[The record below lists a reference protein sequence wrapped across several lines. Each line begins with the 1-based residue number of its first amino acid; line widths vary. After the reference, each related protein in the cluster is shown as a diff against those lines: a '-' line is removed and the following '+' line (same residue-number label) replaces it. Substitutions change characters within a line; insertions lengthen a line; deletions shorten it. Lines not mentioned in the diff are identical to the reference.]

1 MKYYVGID
9 LGGTNIVAGVVN
21 EAYSIVASAKCK
33 TNCPRPAEE
42 IISDMAKVAV
52 EAVDKAGIT
61 MEEVEWIVSDLPVW
75 QIPKRELSCMQT
87 IWIFTMFRCVI
98 CWKKNY
104 IKRYISATMPM
115 LRHTANL
122 WLAPQKDLRVPLRL
136 RLVPVSAAVLL
147 LTLKS
152 IPGLILQVRN

>member
-61 MEEVEWIVSDLPVW
+61 MEEVEWIGVGSPGMADT
-75 QIPKRELSCMQT
+75 EAG
-87 IWIFTMFRCVI
+87 VI
-98 CWKKNY
+98 VY
-104 IKRYISATMPM
+104 
-115 LRHTANL
+115 ANNL
-122 WLAPQKDLRVPLRL
+122 DFYDVPLRDML
-136 RLVPVSAAVLL
+136 EEKFAV
-147 LTLKS
+147 
-152 IPGLILQVRN
+152 N